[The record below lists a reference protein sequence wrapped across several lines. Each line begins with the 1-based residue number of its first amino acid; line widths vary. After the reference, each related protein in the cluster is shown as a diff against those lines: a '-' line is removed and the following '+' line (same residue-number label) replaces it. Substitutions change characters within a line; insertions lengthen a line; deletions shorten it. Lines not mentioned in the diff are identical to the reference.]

1 MQTKLWLTLKTKFC
15 RNSRNLNKVVFEE
28 KIAYRETCVAWSN
41 NRKNQNVFVKLVGNV
56 NTLEH
61 LSLKAVNK
69 VNQKDPL
76 TPNRTHMWEI
86 LARLD
91 EISQVFL
98 WPFSKSDISSQ
109 ATAWSWITHTTPRLL
124 HESNS
129 WGIQFASHR
138 ETVEILEM
146 SNGSANIVI
155 TTASVWYV
163 PVLVQKVLNE

>member
-1 MQTKLWLTLKTKFC
+1 M
-15 RNSRNLNKVVFEE
+15 FEE
-28 KIAYRETCVAWSN
+28 KIAYIETCVAWSN

-76 TPNRTHMWEI
+76 TPNHTHMWEI

-98 WPFSKSDISSQ
+98 
-109 ATAWSWITHTTPRLL
+109 
-124 HESNS
+124 
-129 WGIQFASHR
+129 
-138 ETVEILEM
+138 
-146 SNGSANIVI
+146 
-155 TTASVWYV
+155 
-163 PVLVQKVLNE
+163 